1 MRWKFIIS
9 ICLCPDSFESS
20 REESS
25 VHHSTAVK
33 QIKLCV
39 NISIAPCTSC
49 VHNAGW
55 KRTPVLSVQLTERK
69 YYIRIVR
76 SKECYSGSTIKCR
89 LLLPYLRLF
98 VPIKLPTTFNFF
110 QLPTSNFQFKN
121 NEREALKFRVLL
133 LSYTLLFQDIYLK
146 CTILAS
152 LRRAPSLSSVEYAQ
166 NSNPVP
172 SSFARS
178 I

>member
-9 ICLCPDSFESS
+9 MSLSWFFWVES
-20 REESS
+20 RGVEC
-25 VHHSTAVK
+25 TAAVK

-98 VPIKLPTTFNFF
+98 VPKTSNNF
-110 QLPTSNFQFKN
+110 QLLPTSNFQFKN

-146 CTILAS
+146 CTIIAS
-152 LRRAPSLSSVEYAQ
+152 LRRAPSSSSVEYAQ

-172 SSFARS
+172 SSFGRS